1 MKQIIITQQITI
13 RETESLGKYFN
24 EISAKKMITAEEERE
39 LAKKAI
45 SGDLESINKLVEAN
59 LRFVVSVAK
68 QYQSSGEILDDLIS
82 AGNIGLIEAAKRFD
96 ESRGFKFISYAV
108 WWIRQSITQY
118 ISETNNNIRLPLNK
132 IGALYKIKTI
142 KSDLEQ
148 KLQRNPTSEE
158 ISINLTEKY
167 GTSMS
172 EDSVNHLLSLA
183 NNMSSLDAHLSSNNE
198 SGTLNDIVEGEG
210 LEEINRNI
218 NISDLKIRIRNVV
231 KKLTPREQEVI
242 TLFFGLKGAEL
253 SLEQIGKKLDLS
265 AERVRQIKDKTLR
278 RMRSPSN
285 KRILNEM
292 F

>member
-1 MKQIIITQQITI
+1 MKQIKITQQITI
-13 RETESLGKYFN
+13 LETESLSKYFS
-24 EISAKKMITAEEERE
+24 EISTKKMITVEEERE

-45 SGDLESINKLVEAN
+45 KGDLESINKLVEAN

-82 AGNIGLIEAAKRFD
+82 AGNLGLIEAAKRFD

-132 IGALYKIKTI
+132 IGTLHKIKTI
-142 KSDLEQ
+142 QSDLEQ
-148 KLQRNPTSEE
+148 KLQRNPTTEE
-158 ISINLTEKY
+158 LAVALTEKY
-167 GTSMS
+167 GTYVS
-172 EDSVNHLLSLA
+172 ENNVNDLLSLT
-183 NNMSSLDAHLSSNNE
+183 NNMSSLDAHLSVDNDG
-198 SGTLNDIVEGEG
+198 GTLNDIVAGEG
-210 LEEINRNI
+210 LEEINRNL

-242 TLFFGLKGAEL
+242 TLFFGLKGSEL
-253 SLEQIGKKLDLS
+253 SLDEIGKKLDLS
-265 AERVRQIKDKTLR
+265 TERVRQIKEKTLR
-278 RMRSPSN
+278 RMRSVSN
-285 KRILNEM
+285 KRILQEM